1 MRNNNPLWLLIT
13 IVSTILC
20 CPGFAQPSNK
30 ALTNADVVKMVQSK
44 LPESVIVSA
53 IKSHHG
59 NFDTSPDG
67 LIKLHK
73 AGVTS
78 GEMDAIMAKSSAG
91 AAPAAAP
98 AAAAAP
104 NTPTARKS
112 RFPVVS
118 VVQNGASQNLAMEKT
133 QLAETKTKPSSMK
146 TLAADSVVTQSMQAG
161 INTATMDAEMH
172 MNSMAGSVGV
182 QQAGGVFSSILAQR
196 KPSVTYVWGVPNPAS
211 ANILR
216 TDAPAFLVDFSEARN
231 ANPDDFAPVLV
242 RLTPAQ
248 NTCRIVGAS
257 QGKQDAGS
265 SAAADWEIYS
275 HFLEERVTSR
285 SQKLG
290 RGKYRISPAAELE
303 PGEYGLVLRPI
314 SKSKKF
320 SGGEVARAQG
330 EGLMF
335 DAVWTFQIP
344 EDEQ

>member
-1 MRNNNPLWLLIT
+1 MRNRKPLGLLIPIMS
-13 IVSTILC
+13 IVLC
-20 CPGFAQPSNK
+20 CPGLAQQSSKP
-30 ALTNADVVKMVQSK
+30 LTNASVVKMVQGK

-53 IKSHHG
+53 IKSHPG
-59 NFDTSPDG
+59 NFDTSPDE

-78 GEMDAIMAKSSAG
+78 AEMDAIMAKSGAG
-91 AAPAAAP
+91 AAPAAAAAANSAP
-98 AAAAAP
+98 AAS
-104 NTPTARKS
+104 KS
-112 RFPVVS
+112 RLPVVI
-118 VVQNGASQNLAMEKT
+118 VMQKGASQKLPMEKT

-146 TLAADSVVTQSMQAG
+146 NLAADSIVTQSMQAG
-161 INTATMDAEMH
+161 VNTATMDAEMR
-172 MNSMAGSVGV
+172 MNSVAGSVGV

-211 ANILR
+211 ANVLQ
-216 TDAPAFLVDFSEARN
+216 TDAPTFSVDFSNARN
-231 ANPDDFAPVLV
+231 ANPDDFAPVLI

-275 HFLEERVTSR
+275 HFLEERVTSQ

-290 RGKYRISPAAELE
+290 RGKYRISPASELE

-320 SGGEVARAQG
+320 SGGQVARAQG

-335 DAVWTFQIP
+335 DAVWTFQVP